1 MIARDEDGFDV
12 DCLGALVSYSLI
24 LSAPVWFGFVYSVNP
39 VNSGTVGKVYKGGVW
54 CSVL

>member
-1 MIARDEDGFDV
+1 MASMSTVWEHSFRIR
-12 DCLGALVSYSLI
+12 SYYQRR
-24 LSAPVWFGFVYSVNP
+24 FGSGSVYSVNP